1 MVYLQTAQPFLWEG
15 VPQRDVFYAEVGSVF
30 NKAVGDT
37 VVVVGATG
45 SDALY
50 FGCIGVGHVNIGKYL
65 VAHFGV
71 VHGDLGNA
79 GSFFQQ
85 VAVTH
90 GIGEGAAN
98 QVDSLVAHRAVQED
112 VEVKS
117 FIRKVVVEAE
127 REFGCRIAE
136 ESHEEELEDH
146 SEAAR
151 IQELLHALREPYKE
165 VFMWRVYGEKSF
177 RDIGALFG
185 KTENWACVTYHRAKR
200 MIREG
205 LEDD

>member
-1 MVYLQTAQPFLWEG
+1 MRALTNFEEVYAVYFDDVYRYLLSLSGSESTAEELTSETFF
-15 VPQRDVFYAEVGSVF
+15 RAM
-30 NKAVGDT
+30 
-37 VVVVGATG
+37 
-45 SDALY
+45 DALDR
-50 FGCIGVGHVNIGKYL
+50 FR
-65 VAHFGV
+65 
-71 VHGDLGNA
+71 
-79 GSFFQQ
+79 
-85 VAVTH
+85 
-90 GIGEGAAN
+90 GECSVRVWLCQIAKNLYYSQLRREKCLAP
-98 QVDSLVAHRAVQED
+98 LED
-112 VEVKS
+112 
-117 FIRKVVVEAE
+117 
-127 REFGCRIAE
+127 CRIAE

-165 VFMWRVYGEKSF
+165 VFMWRMYGEKSF

>member
-1 MVYLQTAQPFLWEG
+1 MEDMEAVYRRHAQTVYKFLLSQCHSAQMAEELTQET
-15 VPQRDVFYAEVGSVF
+15 FYQAVRSIDRFDGSCKVSVWLCQIAK
-30 NKAVGDT
+30 N
-37 VVVVGATG
+37 
-45 SDALY
+45 LY
-50 FGCIGVGHVNIGKYL
+50 YSQLRREKRL
-65 VAHFGV
+65 AP
-71 VHGDLGNA
+71 L
-79 GSFFQQ
+79 
-85 VAVTH
+85 
-90 GIGEGAAN
+90 
-98 QVDSLVAHRAVQED
+98 ED
-112 VEVKS
+112 
-117 FIRKVVVEAE
+117 
-127 REFGCRIAE
+127 CRIAE
-136 ESHEEELEDH
+136 ESHEEELADH

>member
-1 MVYLQTAQPFLWEG
+1 MSELAEIYRIYFDDVYRYLLALSHDAQL
-15 VPQRDVFYAEVGSVF
+15 AEELTSETFCRAMRALPGF
-30 NKAVGDT
+30 R
-37 VVVVGATG
+37 GAC
-45 SDALY
+45 DIRVWLCQIAKNLY
-50 FGCIGVGHVNIGKYL
+50 YSQLRREKCL
-65 VAHFGV
+65 AP
-71 VHGDLGNA
+71 L
-79 GSFFQQ
+79 
-85 VAVTH
+85 
-90 GIGEGAAN
+90 
-98 QVDSLVAHRAVQED
+98 ED
-112 VEVKS
+112 
-117 FIRKVVVEAE
+117 
-127 REFGCRIAE
+127 CRIAE

-165 VFMWRVYGEKSF
+165 VFMWRMYGEKSF

>member
-1 MVYLQTAQPFLWEG
+1 MRALPNFEEVYAVYFDDVYRYLLSLSGSESTAEELTSETFF
-15 VPQRDVFYAEVGSVF
+15 RAM
-30 NKAVGDT
+30 
-37 VVVVGATG
+37 
-45 SDALY
+45 DALDR
-50 FGCIGVGHVNIGKYL
+50 FR
-65 VAHFGV
+65 
-71 VHGDLGNA
+71 
-79 GSFFQQ
+79 
-85 VAVTH
+85 
-90 GIGEGAAN
+90 GECS
-98 QVDSLVAHRAVQED
+98 VRVWL
-112 VEVKS
+112 
-117 FIRKVVVEAE
+117 
-127 REFGCRIAE
+127 CRIAE

>member
-1 MVYLQTAQPFLWEG
+1 MDGFFCKKTGFPPSNRQKGVRVLTDFEEVYAVYFD
-15 VPQRDVFYAEVGSVF
+15 DVYRYLLSLSGSESVAEELTSETF
-30 NKAVGDT
+30 FRAM
-37 VVVVGATG
+37 
-45 SDALY
+45 DALDR
-50 FGCIGVGHVNIGKYL
+50 FR
-65 VAHFGV
+65 
-71 VHGDLGNA
+71 
-79 GSFFQQ
+79 
-85 VAVTH
+85 
-90 GIGEGAAN
+90 GECS
-98 QVDSLVAHRAVQED
+98 VRAWLCQIAKNLYYSQLRREKRLAPL
-112 VEVKS
+112 E
-117 FIRKVVVEAE
+117 EAE
-127 REFGCRIAE
+127 IAC

-165 VFMWRVYGEKSF
+165 VFLWRVYGEKSF

>member
-1 MVYLQTAQPFLWEG
+1 M
-15 VPQRDVFYAEVGSVF
+15 QRARV
-30 NKAVGDT
+30 
-37 VVVVGATG
+37 
-45 SDALY
+45 ALPDREESY
-50 FGCIGVGHVNIGKYL
+50 YSQLRREKCLAPLEDCQI
-65 VAHFGV
+65 
-71 VHGDLGNA
+71 A
-79 GSFFQQ
+79 G
-85 VAVTH
+85 
-90 GIGEGAAN
+90 
-98 QVDSLVAHRAVQED
+98 
-112 VEVKS
+112 
-117 FIRKVVVEAE
+117 
-127 REFGCRIAE
+127 

-151 IQELLHALREPYKE
+151 IQKLLHALREPYKE

>member
-1 MVYLQTAQPFLWEG
+1 MYFDDVYRYLLSLSGSESTAE
-15 VPQRDVFYAEVGSVF
+15 
-30 NKAVGDT
+30 
-37 VVVVGATG
+37 
-45 SDALY
+45 
-50 FGCIGVGHVNIGKYL
+50 
-65 VAHFGV
+65 
-71 VHGDLGNA
+71 DLT
-79 GSFFQQ
+79 SE
-85 VAVTH
+85 T
-90 GIGEGAAN
+90 
-98 QVDSLVAHRAVQED
+98 
-112 VEVKS
+112 
-117 FIRKVVVEAE
+117 
-127 REFGCRIAE
+127 AE

>member
-1 MVYLQTAQPFLWEG
+1 MYFDDVYRYLLSLSGSES
-15 VPQRDVFYAEVGSVF
+15 VAEELTSETF
-30 NKAVGDT
+30 FRAM
-37 VVVVGATG
+37 
-45 SDALY
+45 DALDR
-50 FGCIGVGHVNIGKYL
+50 FR
-65 VAHFGV
+65 
-71 VHGDLGNA
+71 
-79 GSFFQQ
+79 
-85 VAVTH
+85 
-90 GIGEGAAN
+90 GEA
-98 QVDSLVAHRAVQED
+98 SEKTWLL
-112 VEVKS
+112 
-117 FIRKVVVEAE
+117 
-127 REFGCRIAE
+127 RIAE

>member
-1 MVYLQTAQPFLWEG
+1 MQRARLA
-15 VPQRDVFYAEVGSVF
+15 VPNREESLLFAAAAREVL
-30 NKAVGDT
+30 AP
-37 VVVVGATG
+37 
-45 SDALY
+45 L
-50 FGCIGVGHVNIGKYL
+50 
-65 VAHFGV
+65 
-71 VHGDLGNA
+71 
-79 GSFFQQ
+79 
-85 VAVTH
+85 
-90 GIGEGAAN
+90 
-98 QVDSLVAHRAVQED
+98 ED
-112 VEVKS
+112 
-117 FIRKVVVEAE
+117 
-127 REFGCRIAE
+127 CQIAE
-136 ESHEEELEDH
+136 KSHEEELEDH

>member
-1 MVYLQTAQPFLWEG
+1 MRVWLCQIAKNLYYSQLRREKRLAPLEDCQT
-15 VPQRDVFYAEVGSVF
+15 
-30 NKAVGDT
+30 
-37 VVVVGATG
+37 
-45 SDALY
+45 
-50 FGCIGVGHVNIGKYL
+50 
-65 VAHFGV
+65 
-71 VHGDLGNA
+71 
-79 GSFFQQ
+79 
-85 VAVTH
+85 
-90 GIGEGAAN
+90 
-98 QVDSLVAHRAVQED
+98 
-112 VEVKS
+112 
-117 FIRKVVVEAE
+117 
-127 REFGCRIAE
+127 AE

>member
-1 MVYLQTAQPFLWEG
+1 M
-15 VPQRDVFYAEVGSVF
+15 QRAR
-30 NKAVGDT
+30 
-37 VVVVGATG
+37 
-45 SDALY
+45 
-50 FGCIGVGHVNIGKYL
+50 
-65 VAHFGV
+65 
-71 VHGDLGNA
+71 
-79 GSFFQQ
+79 
-85 VAVTH
+85 VAVPDR
-90 GIGEGAAN
+90 EESLLFAA
-98 QVDSLVAHRAVQED
+98 AAREAACPARED
-112 VEVKS
+112 
-117 FIRKVVVEAE
+117 
-127 REFGCRIAE
+127 CQIAE
-136 ESHEEELEDH
+136 ESHEEEFEDH

>member
-1 MVYLQTAQPFLWEG
+1 MKDLDAVYRQHAQTVYKFLLSQCRDPQTAEELTQET
-15 VPQRDVFYAEVGSVF
+15 FYQAVRSIDRFDGSCKVSVWLCQIAK
-30 NKAVGDT
+30 N
-37 VVVVGATG
+37 
-45 SDALY
+45 LY
-50 FGCIGVGHVNIGKYL
+50 YSQLRREKCL
-65 VAHFGV
+65 AP
-71 VHGDLGNA
+71 L
-79 GSFFQQ
+79 
-85 VAVTH
+85 
-90 GIGEGAAN
+90 
-98 QVDSLVAHRAVQED
+98 ED
-112 VEVKS
+112 
-117 FIRKVVVEAE
+117 
-127 REFGCRIAE
+127 CQIAE

>member
-1 MVYLQTAQPFLWEG
+1 MDEFDEICRRCTPVVYRFLLSLCKDASLADELTAET
-15 VPQRDVFYAEVGSVF
+15 FYQAYLHI
-30 NKAVGDT
+30 DT
-37 VVVVGATG
+37 FRGNCRVESWLCQIAKN
-45 SDALY
+45 LY
-50 FGCIGVGHVNIGKYL
+50 YSQLRREKRL
-65 VAHFGV
+65 AP
-71 VHGDLGNA
+71 L
-79 GSFFQQ
+79 
-85 VAVTH
+85 
-90 GIGEGAAN
+90 
-98 QVDSLVAHRAVQED
+98 ED
-112 VEVKS
+112 
-117 FIRKVVVEAE
+117 
-127 REFGCRIAE
+127 CRIAE

>member
-1 MVYLQTAQPFLWEG
+1 MQRARLA
-15 VPQRDVFYAEVGSVF
+15 VPDRQARLADPLPQAE
-30 NKAVGDT
+30 KA
-37 VVVVGATG
+37 GAG
-45 SDALY
+45 
-50 FGCIGVGHVNIGKYL
+50 
-65 VAHFGV
+65 
-71 VHGDLGNA
+71 A
-79 GSFFQQ
+79 G
-85 VAVTH
+85 AP
-90 GIGEGAAN
+90 GGGA
-98 QVDSLVAHRAVQED
+98 E
-112 VEVKS
+112 
-117 FIRKVVVEAE
+117 
-127 REFGCRIAE
+127 GCRIAE
-136 ESHEEELEDH
+136 ERHEEGLEDH

>member
-1 MVYLQTAQPFLWEG
+1 M
-15 VPQRDVFYAEVGSVF
+15 
-30 NKAVGDT
+30 
-37 VVVVGATG
+37 
-45 SDALY
+45 
-50 FGCIGVGHVNIGKYL
+50 
-65 VAHFGV
+65 
-71 VHGDLGNA
+71 
-79 GSFFQQ
+79 
-85 VAVTH
+85 
-90 GIGEGAAN
+90 
-98 QVDSLVAHRAVQED
+98 AHRGEDLYEQHAQGVYRYLFSLGADADTAEDLTQETFCQAVRSIDRFKGDCKVSVWLCQIAKNLYYSQLRREKRLAPLED
-112 VEVKS
+112 
-117 FIRKVVVEAE
+117 
-127 REFGCRIAE
+127 CQIAE